1 MPATLPPTT
10 TQAYCSSSRDPS
22 MRPQL
27 RLQGLLA
34 ASTLLDIHALAYT
47 RPASEVTIF
56 GFRAPLDCSFIN
68 CTDIPAYTI
77 CPGNKSYCYEGSV
90 CGTWANHPDWCCT
103 DLNANY
109 KGGDATQGNVTCL
122 RYAPTLQTFNF
133 SDSATNGN
141 EGKGVLPTGEYCKLP
156 ATNPGYNFLTNMAE
170 SNASFPYDNNG
181 FACCPGN
188 FDIVEEWDYA
198 GDTIARALCVAPF
211 GSGGTATAPSNST
224 GTGSPTATTGTGTAS
239 GATSTKASGAGLS
252 SEASW
257 TALLAACVV
266 GLALG

>member
-1 MPATLPPTT
+1 
-10 TQAYCSSSRDPS
+10 

-27 RLQGLLA
+27 HLQGFLA
-34 ASTLLDIHALAYT
+34 ASTLLDIHAVAYT
-47 RPASEVTIF
+47 RPQSEVTIF

-68 CTDIPAYTI
+68 CTDIPPYTI
-77 CPGNKSYCYEGSV
+77 CLGSQSYCYEGSV
-90 CGTWANHPDWCCT
+90 CGTWANHPNWCCT

-109 KGGDATQGNVTCL
+109 KGGDATQGNATCL
-122 RYAPTLQTFNF
+122 RYASTLQTFNF

-141 EGKGVLPTGEYCKLP
+141 EGKGILPTGEYCKLP

-211 GSGGTATAPSNST
+211 GSGGTTSVPSNST
-224 GTGSPTATTGTGTAS
+224 GTGSPTATGTGTGTGT
-239 GATSTKASGAGLS
+239 GATTAKSTSTSTKASGAGLS

>member
-1 MPATLPPTT
+1 
-10 TQAYCSSSRDPS
+10 

-27 RLQGLLA
+27 HLHGFLA
-34 ASTLLDIHALAYT
+34 ASTLLDIHASAYT

-56 GFRAPLDCSFIN
+56 GFRAPLDCSFLN
-68 CTDIPAYTI
+68 CTDIPPYTI
-77 CPGNKSYCYEGSV
+77 CPGNQAYCYEGSV
-90 CGTWANHPDWCCT
+90 CGTWANHPNWCCT

-109 KGGDATQGNVTCL
+109 KGGDATQGNATCL
-122 RYAPTLQTFNF
+122 RYASTLQTFNF

-141 EGKGVLPTGEYCKLP
+141 EGRGVLPTGEYCKLP

-211 GSGGTATAPSNST
+211 GSGGTASVPSNST
-224 GTGSPTATTGTGTAS
+224 GTGTATTTSGTGTAATTAKS
-239 GATSTKASGAGLS
+239 TSTSTKASGAGLS
-252 SEASW
+252 SEVSWW
-257 TALLAACVV
+257 TALLAACMIV
-266 GLALG
+266 LALG

>member
-1 MPATLPPTT
+1 
-10 TQAYCSSSRDPS
+10 

-27 RLQGLLA
+27 HLQGLLA
-34 ASTLLDIHALAYT
+34 ASTLLDIYSLAYT

-90 CGTWANHPDWCCT
+90 CGTWANKPGWCCT

-109 KGGDATQGNVTCL
+109 KGGDATQGNATCL
-122 RYAPTLQTFNF
+122 RYASALQTFNF
-133 SDSATNGN
+133 SDSATNVG
-141 EGKGVLPTGEYCKLP
+141 EGKGVLPTGEFCKLP
-156 ATNPGYNFLTNMAE
+156 ATNPG
-170 SNASFPYDNNG
+170 NG

-239 GATSTKASGAGLS
+239 GATTAKSTSTSTKASGAGLS